1 MKAILSEEFGLDA
14 LELREVDRPVIAEDQ
29 VLVRVHA
36 SDALRYLGE
45 GHARG
50 KIVLT
55 A

>member
-14 LELREVDRPVIAEDQ
+14 LELREVEGPVIEDDQ
-29 VLVRVHA
+29 VLVRVTP
-36 SDALRYLGE
+36 DALRYLGK